1 MNSEDLINLGIALG
15 LGLLAGL
22 QREHA
27 DSRVAGIRTFTLI
40 ALFGAIAGMVA
51 EHYGNV
57 LIIGIGL
64 FCLTMMLFVANY
76 MKTRSEKVDIGQ
88 TTEVAALL
96 MFLLSAYVIVGSKA
110 IAVVVG
116 GMVAVLL
123 YLKKSLADFT
133 ERLGENDV
141 KAIFQFAAISLIIL
155 PILPDTEFGPYEVL
169 NPREIWLMVV
179 LIVGLGV
186 GGYFAYK
193 WLGKSV
199 GTVMSGIL
207 GGLISSTATTL
218 TYSKRSKESP
228 DASRLAAFIIMTAS
242 TVSFLRVIIEVA
254 IVSPNH
260 LKTIAPPLITMTV
273 LMALISAGLYFFKK
287 ENDKGEIPEPDN
299 PAQLK
304 SALFFG
310 LLYAVIIFAVA
321 VVKDYFGSG
330 GLYAVSIL
338 SGLTDMDAITLSL
351 ANTINGGGLDAAEG
365 WRLILTAALSNLVF
379 KGGMALFIGDVQ
391 LKKWLAGAFG
401 ISMALGLVILLMW
414 GVVFEG

>member
-1 MNSEDLINLGIALG
+1 MDSEDLINLGIALG

-27 DSRVAGIRTFTLI
+27 DSRVAGIRTFSLI
-40 ALFGAIAGMVA
+40 ALFGAISGMVA
-51 EHYGNV
+51 EHFGNM
-57 LIIGIGL
+57 LIIGIAL
-64 FCLTMMLFVANY
+64 FCLTLMLFMANY
-76 MKTRSEKVDIGQ
+76 MKTRSEHLDVGQ
-88 TTEVAALL
+88 TTEVAAML

-110 IAVVVG
+110 VAVVVG

-123 YLKKSLADFT
+123 YLKKSMANFT
-133 ERLGENDV
+133 GRLGEKDLR
-141 KAIFQFAAISLIIL
+141 AIFQFAALSLIIL
-155 PILPDTEFGPYEVL
+155 PILPDAEFGPYSVL

-193 WLGKSV
+193 WLGKNV

-218 TYSKRSKESP
+218 TYSRRSKESP
-228 DASRLAAFIIMTAS
+228 DASRLAAFIIMAAS
-242 TVSFLRVIIEVA
+242 TVSFLRVIVEVA
-254 IVSPNH
+254 IVSPRH
-260 LKTIAPPLITMTV
+260 LATIAPPLATMTL
-273 LMALISAGLYFFKK
+273 LMALISTGLYFFKK
-287 ENDKGEIPEPDN
+287 ENDQGEIPEPDN

-310 LLYAVIIFAVA
+310 LLYAVIVFAVA
-321 VVKDYFGSG
+321 VVKDYFGAK

-351 ANTINGGGLDAAEG
+351 ANTINGGGLEASRG
-365 WRLILTAALSNLVF
+365 WRLILTAALSNMVF
-379 KGGMALFIGDVQ
+379 KGGMAVFIGDRQ
-391 LKKWLAGAFG
+391 LKQWLLGAFG
-401 ISMALGLVILLMW
+401 LSLVLGLLILLLW
-414 GVVFEG
+414 GALFE